1 MRSIQAPTMRFKLS
15 PGLAVALVFAT
26 VRLSAVDII
35 AHRGASFDA
44 PENTIAAQQLAWE
57 QQADAVETDVQLTK
71 DCQIIVIHDYNYC
84 RTTGHDAPVTGLTLD
99 EARALDAGSW
109 KDPKYAGEKLPTL
122 DEQFA
127 RIPEGKRILVEIKVG
142 PELVPELVRTLERS
156 GLDQRKLTVI
166 SFQMDA
172 LQAVREQLP
181 RLPTLYLVSYRAP
194 DPKYPSAKKQLTL
207 DEVIAQA
214 TSAGLTG
221 LDLQAKWPLTPKDVK
236 KIKAAGLQLHV
247 WTIDDVAVAKHWI
260 KLGVD
265 SITTNRPAFLRQNLG
280 L

>member
-1 MRSIQAPTMRFKLS
+1 MRPIQALTMRFKLS
-15 PGLAVALVFAT
+15 PGLAVALVFAA
-26 VRLSAVDII
+26 VRLSAVDIV

-44 PENTIAAQQLAWE
+44 PENTIASQQLAWE

-84 RTTGHDAPVTGLTLD
+84 RTTGHDAPITDLTLD

-109 KDPKYAGEKLPTL
+109 KDSKYAGEKLPTL

-127 RIPEGKRILVEIKVG
+127 RVPEGKRILVEIKVG
-142 PELVPELVRTLERS
+142 PELVPELVRALTRT
-156 GLDQRKLTVI
+156 GFDQRKLTVM
-166 SFQMDA
+166 SFEMDA

-181 RLPTLYLVSYRAP
+181 RIPTLYLVSYRAP
-194 DPKYPSAKKQLTL
+194 NLKHPSAKKQPTL
-207 DEVIAQA
+207 NEVIAQA
-214 TSAGLTG
+214 KSARLTG
-221 LDLQAKWPLTPKDVK
+221 LDLQDKWPLTPTDVK
-236 KIKAAGLQLHV
+236 MIKAAGLQLHV

-260 KLGVD
+260 ELGVD
-265 SITTNRPAFLRQNLG
+265 SITTNRPAYLRQHLG